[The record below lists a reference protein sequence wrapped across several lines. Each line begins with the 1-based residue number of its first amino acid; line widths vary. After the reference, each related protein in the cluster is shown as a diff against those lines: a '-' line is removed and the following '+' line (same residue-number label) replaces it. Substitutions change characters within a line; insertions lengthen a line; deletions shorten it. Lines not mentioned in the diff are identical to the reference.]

1 MTNPEIPWKIVSGMT
16 KGINPKKWFYGLH
29 AALEAERDRPCILAG
44 AACEQWINGE
54 LFRVIARGLDG
65 TNLTAYP
72 EWNKRQHDVVV
83 MRHDPS
89 SGEAWA
95 TPVAVVET
103 KLVYSN
109 YPPSTRRRHLERVIE
124 QLAVHHTASPTRVG
138 VFVAIYA
145 YWPEH
150 STPKESF
157 AEFRRN
163 VGSLL
168 RERALQGMPGFSI
181 TMDHKGSM
189 ETVLDETHAK
199 VGAADVVVGC
209 VAQYIRVRPT

>member
-1 MTNPEIPWKIVSGMT
+1 MI

-29 AALEAERDRPCILAG
+29 EALAAERDRPCILAG

-89 SGEAWA
+89 SGAAWA
-95 TPVAVVET
+95 TPIAVVET

-109 YPPSTRRRHLERVIE
+109 HPPSTRERHLERLIA

-145 YWPEH
+145 YWPEYT
-150 STPKESF
+150 TPKESF
-157 AEFRRN
+157 AEFRLSVGRLLRARAKQGAPGFTIRLDHG
-163 VGSLL
+163 GSL
-168 RERALQGMPGFSI
+168 
-181 TMDHKGSM
+181 
-189 ETVLDETHAK
+189 ETLLKKTPAK
-199 VGAADVVVGC
+199 IGAADVVVGC
-209 VAQYIRVRPT
+209 VAQYIRLYPT

>member
-1 MTNPEIPWKIVSGMT
+1 MI
-16 KGINPKKWFYGLH
+16 KGINPKKWFYGLR

-44 AACEQWINGE
+44 AACEQWISGE

-72 EWNKRQHDVVV
+72 EWKKRQHDVVV

-95 TPVAVVET
+95 APVAVIET

-109 YPPSTRRRHLERVIE
+109 YSPSKRRGHLERLIE
-124 QLAVHHTASPTRVG
+124 QLAVPHVASPTRVG
-138 VFVAIYA
+138 VFVAIYT

-150 STPKESF
+150 ATPKESF
-157 AEFRRN
+157 IAFRRN

-168 RERALQGMPGFSI
+168 RERAVRGTRGFSI
-181 TMDHKGSM
+181 TIDHKGSM

-199 VGAADVVVGC
+199 IGAADVVVGC